1 MQLFINT
8 NYKII
13 DKRKIAYIF
22 SATLIL
28 ISIISL
34 IMHGGP
40 RYNVDFTGGTIVQLK
55 FEKNIVI
62 EQVRSILSEHQFGDA
77 EIKHYGA
84 ENELMI
90 RIGLQNHDKDAI
102 TKVEGLLEK
111 GLADN
116 PFIVERVE
124 TVGPKIG
131 HELILDALAAIFWA
145 MVLILFSVMWRFEF
159 KFSIGA
165 IVALIHDITI
175 TMGIFS
181 VFNLEISAPI
191 IAAVLTIV
199 GYSLNDTIVVYD
211 RIRENLKASKKN
223 LADLV
228 DVIYMAAPRKPRIGA
243 VDFSI
248 FMARRDLLTA
258 LQDVTYSVRRLI
270 GNGESDQPFYIELEN
285 IEGALIDIERVIEI
299 LQCAS
304 LSDFET
310 LIFTRKRA
318 EVLKQALE
326 REKARVE
333 K

>member
-1 MQLFINT
+1 MQLFVNT
-8 NYKII
+8 HYKII
-13 DKRKIAYIF
+13 NKRKFAYAF
-22 SATLIL
+22 SGTLIL
-28 ISIISL
+28 ISILSL
-34 IMHGGP
+34 ILHGGP

-55 FEKNIVI
+55 FEKDVVI
-62 EQVRSILSEHQFGDA
+62 EQVRGILSDHHFGDA
-77 EIKHYGA
+77 EIKHYGN

-145 MVLILFSVMWRFEF
+145 MILILFYVMWRFEF

-165 IVALIHDITI
+165 IVALVHDVTI

-223 LADLV
+223 LADLIGTV
-228 DVIYMAAPRKPRIGA
+228 NTSINETLSRTIMTSTTTLIVVIVLYLFGGEVLRTFALALIIGI
-243 VDFSI
+243 VVGTYSSI
-248 FMARRDLLTA
+248 F
-258 LQDVTYSVRRLI
+258 V
-270 GNGESDQPFYIELEN
+270 
-285 IEGALIDIERVIEI
+285 
-299 LQCAS
+299 AS
-304 LSDFET
+304 SIVVDWN
-310 LIFTRKRA
+310 TRKA
-318 EVLKQALE
+318 
-326 REKARVE
+326 
-333 K
+333 